1 MDFVWHAQMH
11 EHTDISLAAM
21 KSDLVA
27 FHASKNIFIENG
39 AHASEAGNLLEHFN
53 ILKLHMLL
61 KYEANIQDL
70 GAPNN
75 FGTEV
80 TETLHHSTCHKTF
93 AATNKNTYESQML
106 HNLNCREGLMI
117 AAQFFGWRQ
126 NQYLDNLDDNAE
138 DGVDPDDLQLEG
150 LEDDLDTSTG
160 DVHIPALSEP
170 GVYIA
175 QCPYATAGIQDIVET
190 FCLNELPGSIQQYID
205 SQDIRVT
212 SQSQYLY
219 QAHHDL
225 PAWAQCLG
233 LWKGGTLISPHINQ
247 FYEPEWIHIQAQY
260 QLKDDQPLAVFDTIL
275 VKVNP
280 ASPSPQSS
288 MCWTQIFK

>member
-1 MDFVWHAQMH
+1 MARRENQELEHHLLVAIAGAEDNEGESLDPHFFVAIQALMDFVWCAQMH

-39 AHASEAGNLLEHFN
+39 ACASEAGNLLEHFN

-61 KYEANIQDL
+61 EYEANIWDL

-75 FGTEV
+75 FSTEV
-80 TETLHHSTCHKTF
+80 METLHCSTCHETF

-106 HNLNCREGLMI
+106 CNLNHREGLTI

-160 DVHIPALSEP
+160 DVHVPALSEP

-175 QCPYATAGIQDIVET
+175 QHPYVTAGIQDIVKT
-190 FCLNELPGSIQQYID
+190 FCLNELP
-205 SQDIRVT
+205 
-212 SQSQYLY
+212 
-219 QAHHDL
+219 
-225 PAWAQCLG
+225 
-233 LWKGGTLISPHINQ
+233 
-247 FYEPEWIHIQAQY
+247 
-260 QLKDDQPLAVFDTIL
+260 
-275 VKVNP
+275 
-280 ASPSPQSS
+280 
-288 MCWTQIFK
+288 